1 MSTGL
6 LPRDSVLVKFQTDP
20 VLWHHRVILSEP
32 LGVDAA
38 QYVLTPDRRVKL
50 QRFGFYPQGDPYL
63 QRQPRFS
70 SGGGRL
76 LP

>member
-32 LGVDAA
+32 VGVDAA

-50 QRFGFYPQGDPYL
+50 QRFDAAAIM
-63 QRQPRFS
+63 
-70 SGGGRL
+70 
-76 LP
+76 